1 MKLIKGNKH
10 FFLFAA
16 LLLLNACIYV
26 SERDMA
32 VGKWRFVEVSV
43 RDTPIFPIIETDFM
57 DLNADSTFHY
67 EITEAKKTM
76 DGTWEYR
83 EHTLILKYKK
93 PDTTRVFPV
102 EILSK
107 FDLIF
112 NENEK
117 HFVLKRSQ

>member
-1 MKLIKGNKH
+1 MKLTKENKY
-10 FFLFAA
+10 FILFAA
-16 LLLLNACIYV
+16 LLVLNACSHI
-26 SERDMA
+26 SEREMA
-32 VGKWRFVEVSV
+32 IGKWRFVEVSIK
-43 RDTPIFPIIETDFM
+43 DTPIFPIIETDFM

-67 EITEAKKTM
+67 EITEAKKIM

-83 EHTLILKYKK
+83 EHALVLNYNK
-93 PDTTRVFPV
+93 PDTTRVFPI
-102 EILSK
+102 EIISK

>member
-1 MKLIKGNKH
+1 M
-10 FFLFAA
+10 
-16 LLLLNACIYV
+16 LNACTHV
-26 SERDMA
+26 SEREMA
-32 VGKWRFVEVSV
+32 VGKWRFVEVSIK
-43 RDTPIFPIIETDFM
+43 DTPIFPIIETDFM

-67 EITEAKKTM
+67 EITEAKKIM

-83 EHTLILKYKK
+83 EHALILKYKK
-93 PDTTRVFPV
+93 PDTTRVFPI